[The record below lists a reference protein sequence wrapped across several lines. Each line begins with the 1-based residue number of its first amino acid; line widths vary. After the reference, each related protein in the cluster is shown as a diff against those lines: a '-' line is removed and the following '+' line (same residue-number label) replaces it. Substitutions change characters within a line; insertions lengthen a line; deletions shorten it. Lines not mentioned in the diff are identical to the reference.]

1 MISSVSQQL
10 TSTNTNNNLGHDSAA
25 SMDLEH

>member
-10 TSTNTNNNLGHDSAA
+10 TQTKTNNNLGHDGAA